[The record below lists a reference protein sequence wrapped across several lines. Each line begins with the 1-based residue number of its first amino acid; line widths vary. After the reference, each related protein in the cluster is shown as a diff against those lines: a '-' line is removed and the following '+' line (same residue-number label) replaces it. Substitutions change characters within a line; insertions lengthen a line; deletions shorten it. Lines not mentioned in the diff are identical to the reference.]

1 MCALSDIMSH
11 NVPLFSPVP
20 LSFLSHTFQS
30 FIQSLFLPIRK
41 LEEIEKMLSDAED
54 KQRQIVDQSNA
65 EVHQLTQ
72 QLQSQKSETE
82 RLKVIYR
89 ST

>member
-1 MCALSDIMSH
+1 
-11 NVPLFSPVP
+11 
-20 LSFLSHTFQS
+20 
-30 FIQSLFLPIRK
+30 
-41 LEEIEKMLSDAED
+41 MLSDAED